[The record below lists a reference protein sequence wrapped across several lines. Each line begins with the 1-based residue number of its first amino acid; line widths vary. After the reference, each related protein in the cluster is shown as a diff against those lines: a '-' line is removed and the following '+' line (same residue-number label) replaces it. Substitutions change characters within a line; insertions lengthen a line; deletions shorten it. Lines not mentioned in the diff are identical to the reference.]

1 MECNRRPGARILDLL
16 RQQRQLRAGSSRFER
31 PEFVKNQI
39 RKCYRQL
46 VFPLRGLQLGLPFR
60 RLILALAG

>member
-1 MECNRRPGARILDLL
+1 
-16 RQQRQLRAGSSRFER
+16 LRAGSSRFER

-46 VFPLRGLQLGLPFR
+46 VFPLRDLELGSPFR
-60 RLILALAG
+60 RLILALAGCILA